1 MKSTRVREERA
12 VLVGLSRDSRR
23 RAAQRESLRELEEL
37 TRSAGGRVLEVILQ
51 EREGPDP
58 ATFIGKG
65 KVEQIRSLC
74 RELEADLVVFDEELS
89 PVQQR
94 NLESALERK
103 VVDRSELIL
112 DIFAQRAR
120 SREGKLQVELAQLE
134 YRIPRLTG
142 KGEELSRLGG
152 GIGTRGPGETKL
164 EADRRTIR
172 DRVSRIRED
181 LRRLEQRRGLHR
193 RKRQAA
199 LLNTVSLVGYT
210 NAGKSTLFNRLTS
223 ADTYVSSRLF
233 ATLDPLVR
241 KVELPSGHE
250 ILFSDTV
257 GFVRKL
263 PHSLV
268 AAFHATLEETK
279 QADLILH
286 VIDASQEN
294 LRNLRAA
301 VYEVLEEIGAED
313 VPVIEVYNKIDL
325 LEHLPAM
332 GGGFD
337 GIYVS
342 ALTGEGVPDL
352 LSEIEEALG
361 RRYRKFRLLI
371 PFDRGDVTSH
381 LRRTAQILSE
391 EYRPDGVLL
400 EASLPSREWKRF
412 RRYLIEPIIEGPSSA
427 TGRDV

>member
-1 MKSTRVREERA
+1 LKSTHLQEEKA

-23 RAAQRESLRELEEL
+23 RAEHRESLRELEEL
-37 TRSAGGRVLEVILQ
+37 TRSAGARVLEVILQ
-51 EREGPDP
+51 EREEPDS

-65 KVEQIRSLC
+65 KVEQIGRLC

-94 NLESALERK
+94 NLESALEIK

-142 KGEELSRLGG
+142 KGAELSRLGG

-172 DRVSRIRED
+172 DRISRIREE

-193 RKRQAA
+193 RKRRAA

-223 ADTYVSSRLF
+223 ADTYVSNRLF

-241 KVELPSGHE
+241 KVELPTGYE
-250 ILFSDTV
+250 VLFSDTV

-294 LRNLRAA
+294 FERLRAA
-301 VYEVLEEIGAED
+301 VYEVLEEIGVED

-325 LEHLPAM
+325 LEHLPAV
-332 GGGFD
+332 GSGFD
-337 GIYVS
+337 GIYAS
-342 ALTGEGVPDL
+342 ALSGEGIPDL
-352 LSEIEEALG
+352 LNEIEETLG

-381 LRRTAQILSE
+381 LRRAAQILSE

-400 EASLPSREWKRF
+400 EASLPAREWKRF
-412 RRYLIEPIIEGPSSA
+412 RRYLIEPSIEEAPAA
-427 TGRDV
+427 TGRDA